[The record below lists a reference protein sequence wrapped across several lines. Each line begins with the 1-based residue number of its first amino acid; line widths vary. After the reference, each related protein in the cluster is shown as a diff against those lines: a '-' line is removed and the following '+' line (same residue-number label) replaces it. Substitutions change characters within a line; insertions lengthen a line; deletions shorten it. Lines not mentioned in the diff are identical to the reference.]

1 MQKDAGNPLSE
12 LPIRGSLLLSCW
24 QVVGRK
30 RAPNFTQEQRPLVYR
45 AWQQYERAKASQM
58 GWDRADLAA
67 HLYRQLVTP
76 GAYRGDFFDA
86 IYRDEVQDFTQVGW
100 AGCTGTGCWCPSLSC
115 CITTT
120 QSA

>member
-1 MQKDAGNPLSE
+1 M
-12 LPIRGSLLLSCW
+12 
-24 QVVGRK
+24 
-30 RAPNFTQEQRPLVYR
+30 YR
-45 AWQQYERAKASQM
+45 AWQQYERAKASQR

-100 AGCTGTGCWCPSLSC
+100 GLDVRRHNAAALDLHIAASAAAGVRCCASWRATATCRRSRLCPLRH
-115 CITTT
+115 
-120 QSA
+120 